1 MNKILKN
8 EYFQI
13 VVGVIFGIILLILF
27 IDKKS
32 FLGIFAF
39 VGFFFIILNIIR
51 LIDVLNGKKS
61 DLKKLIKVTVVAP
74 IILGSFIG
82 FVANEFKHLGN
93 TINDSEIFKEFGI
106 YGLIFAVFIVILR
119 YSFKPKENRKFSFSG
134 LFSSIIVFPLLFI
147 SCVTF
152 INRYKAEKET
162 NPIESIVWEKE
173 SEIDEKDKNDSQYWI
188 FTNVGIYNEKFKVES
203 ELWNNLQ
210 KNDTILLFMEK
221 GNLGYEIVERIEK
234 KPTAKPC
241 IINCL
246 VLAYLRKSFRSF

>member
-1 MNKILKN
+1 MNKLLKN

-13 VVGVIFGIILLILF
+13 AVGILFGIILLILF
-27 IDKKS
+27 SDKKS
-32 FLGIFAF
+32 FLGIIAF
-39 VGFFFIILNIIR
+39 VGFFFVILNIIR

-61 DLKKLIKVTVVAP
+61 DLKKLIKGTVIVP

-106 YGLIFAVFIVILR
+106 YGLIFAIFIVILR
-119 YSFKPKENRKFSFSG
+119 HSFKSKENRKFSVSV
-134 LFSSIIVFPLLFI
+134 LFSSLIVFPLLFI

-152 INRYKAEKET
+152 INRYQAEKEL
-162 NPIESIVWEKE
+162 NPTESIVWEKE
-173 SEIDEKDKNDSQYWI
+173 SEIDEKDKSDSQYWI

-221 GNLGYEIVERIEK
+221 GNLGYKIVERIEK
-234 KPTAKPC
+234 KPTANTVSYEKHLSRSSN
-241 IINCL
+241 IIFN
-246 VLAYLRKSFRSF
+246 F

>member
-13 VVGVIFGIILLILF
+13 TAGVIFGIILLILF

-61 DLKKLIKVTVVAP
+61 DLKKLIKGTVVAP
-74 IILGSFIG
+74 ILLGSFIG

-93 TINDSEIFKEFGI
+93 TINNSEIFKEFGI
-106 YGLIFAVFIVILR
+106 YGLILAVFIVILR
-119 YSFKPKENRKFSFSG
+119 YRFKPKENRKFSFTG
-134 LFSSIIVFPLLFI
+134 LFASLIVFPLLLI
-147 SCVTF
+147 SCVTL
-152 INRYKAEKET
+152 INRYKAEKQL
-162 NPIESIVWEKE
+162 NPIESIVWKKE
-173 SEIDEKDKNDSQYWI
+173 SEIDEKDKIDSQYWI

-203 ELWNNLQ
+203 ELWNDLQ
-210 KNDTILLFMEK
+210 KNDTILLFMQK
-221 GNLGYEIVERIEK
+221 GNLGYEILERIEK
-234 KPTAKPC
+234 KPTA
-241 IINCL
+241 NN
-246 VLAYLRKSFRSF
+246 VYN

>member
-1 MNKILKN
+1 LNKIVKN

-13 VVGVIFGIILLILF
+13 IAGVIFGIILLILF

-61 DLKKLIKVTVVAP
+61 DIKKLIKGTVVAP
-74 IILGSFIG
+74 ILLGSFIG

-106 YGLIFAVFIVILR
+106 YGLILAVFIVLLR
-119 YSFKPKENRKFSFSG
+119 YSFKPKENRKFSFTGFFAS
-134 LFSSIIVFPLLFI
+134 LVVVPLLLI
-147 SCVTF
+147 SCVNL
-152 INRYKAEKET
+152 INRYKAEKQL
-162 NPIESIVWEKE
+162 NPMESIVWEKE
-173 SEIDEKDKNDSQYWI
+173 SEIDEKDQNDSQYWI

-234 KPTAKPC
+234 KPTA
-241 IINCL
+241 NN
-246 VLAYLRKSFRSF
+246 VYN

>member
-1 MNKILKN
+1 LNKILKN

-13 VVGVIFGIILLILF
+13 AVGVIFGIILLILF

-61 DLKKLIKVTVVAP
+61 GLKKLIKGTVVAP
-74 IILGSFIG
+74 IIIGSFIG

-93 TINDSEIFKEFGI
+93 TINDSKIFKEFGI

-119 YSFKPKENRKFSFSG
+119 YSIKPKENRKFSFSG
-134 LFSSIIVFPLLFI
+134 FFSALIVFPLLFI

-162 NPIESIVWEKE
+162 NAIESIVREKE
-173 SEIDEKDKNDSQYWI
+173 SEIEEKDKNDSQYWI
-188 FTNVGIYNEKFKVES
+188 YTNVGIYNEKFKIES

-234 KPTAKPC
+234 KPTA
-241 IINCL
+241 NNG
-246 VLAYLRKSFRSF
+246 YN

>member
-1 MNKILKN
+1 LNRILKN

-13 VVGVIFGIILLILF
+13 AVGILFGIILLILF

-39 VGFFFIILNIIR
+39 VGFFFILLNIIR

-61 DLKKLIKVTVVAP
+61 DLKKLIKGSVIAP
-74 IILGSFIG
+74 ILLVSFIS

-93 TINDSEIFKEFGI
+93 AINDYDIFRDFGI
-106 YGLIFAVFIVILR
+106 YGLIFAVFIIIIS
-119 YSFKPKENRKFSFSG
+119 YSFKSKENRKFSFSEI
-134 LFSSIIVFPLLFI
+134 FSSLIVFPLLFI

-152 INRYKAEKET
+152 INRYKAEKEL

-173 SEIDEKDKNDSQYWI
+173 SEIDEKDKSDSQFWI
-188 FTNVGIYNEKFKVES
+188 FTTVGIYNEKFKVES

-210 KNDTILLFMEK
+210 KNDTILLYMEK

-234 KPTAKPC
+234 KPTA
-241 IINCL
+241 NN
-246 VLAYLRKSFRSF
+246 VYN